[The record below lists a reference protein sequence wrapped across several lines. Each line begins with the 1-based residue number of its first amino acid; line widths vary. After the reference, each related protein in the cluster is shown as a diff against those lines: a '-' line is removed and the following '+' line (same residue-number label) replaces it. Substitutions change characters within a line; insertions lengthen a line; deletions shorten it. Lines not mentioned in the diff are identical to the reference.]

1 MMGYELTG
9 LTDKVAV
16 VTGAG
21 RMRAIGRSIAVELA
35 KAGCDIVVTG
45 TGRDPS
51 TFSADEQAVGWK
63 DIESVADEIRAL
75 GRRAVP
81 VVTSVGEAGAV
92 EALAEQV
99 MAEFGRVD
107 IVVNNAAAPRGKD
120 RVPVVDIDLDVW
132 HNVIQVNLN
141 GSLYMT
147 RTFGRLL
154 QSQGRGG
161 SIVNISSI
169 GGKLGGANTAAYSA
183 SKAGLHALTQATAR
197 ELGPDGIRV
206 NALCPGIIDTDRLDD
221 MRQAGRFEST
231 VASNIPLQRPGTVQD
246 IAAITVFLCSD
257 QGAWITGQQW
267 NVDGGMLT
275 VR

>member
-1 MMGYELTG
+1 MSRLARFISVTACRARLLNSTPMGYELTG

-21 RMRAIGRSIAVELA
+21 RMRAIGRAIAVGLA
-35 KAGCDIVVTG
+35 KAGCDVVVTG

-51 TFSADEQAVGWK
+51 TFSAEEQAAGWK
-63 DIESVADEIRAL
+63 DIDTVAEEIRAL
-75 GRRAVP
+75 GRRALP
-81 VVTSVGEAGAV
+81 VVTSVGDAGAV
-92 EALAEQV
+92 EHLAEQV

-120 RVPVVDIDLDVW
+120 RVPVVDLDLDVW

-147 RTFGRLL
+147 RTFARIL

-183 SKAGLHALTQATAR
+183 SKAGVHALTQATAR

-206 NALCPGIIDTDRLDD
+206 NAVCPGMIDTDRLDD
-221 MRQAGRFEST
+221 MRAAGRF
-231 VASNIPLQRPGTVQD
+231 D
-246 IAAITVFLCSD
+246 
-257 QGAWITGQQW
+257 
-267 NVDGGMLT
+267 
-275 VR
+275 

>member
-1 MMGYELTG
+1 MGYELTG
-9 LTDKVAV
+9 LTDKVAI

-21 RMRAIGRSIAVELA
+21 RMRAIGRAIAVALA
-35 KAGCDIVVTG
+35 EAGCDVVVTG
-45 TGRDPS
+45 TGRDPA
-51 TFSADEQAVGWK
+51 TFSAEEQAAGWK
-63 DIESVADEIRAL
+63 DIDAVAEEIRAV
-75 GRRAVP
+75 GRRALP
-81 VVTSVGEAGAV
+81 VVTDVGDAAAV

-99 MAEFGRVD
+99 MGEFGRVD

-120 RVPVVDIDLDVW
+120 RVPVVDLDLDVW
-132 HNVIQVNLN
+132 HNVIQVNLD
-141 GSLYMT
+141 GTLYMT
-147 RTFGRLL
+147 RTFGRILR
-154 QSQGRGG
+154 SQGQGG

-183 SKAGLHALTQATAR
+183 SKAGVHALTQATAR

-206 NALCPGIIDTDRLDD
+206 NAICPGMIDTDRLDD
-221 MRQAGRFEST
+221 MRAAGRFDDV
-231 VASNIPLQRPGTVQD
+231 VAANIPLQRPGTVED
-246 IAAITVFLCSD
+246 IAAITVFVCSD

>member
-1 MMGYELTG
+1 M
-9 LTDKVAV
+9 
-16 VTGAG
+16 
-21 RMRAIGRSIAVELA
+21 
-35 KAGCDIVVTG
+35 
-45 TGRDPS
+45 
-51 TFSADEQAVGWK
+51 
-63 DIESVADEIRAL
+63 
-75 GRRAVP
+75 
-81 VVTSVGEAGAV
+81 
-92 EALAEQV
+92 
-99 MAEFGRVD
+99 
-107 IVVNNAAAPRGKD
+107 
-120 RVPVVDIDLDVW
+120 W
-132 HNVIQVNLN
+132 HNVIRTNLD

-147 RTFGRLL
+147 RTFARILR
-154 QSQGRGG
+154 SQGWGG

-183 SKAGLHALTQATAR
+183 SKAGVHALTQSTAR

-231 VASNIPLQRPGTVQD
+231 VAANIPLQRPGTVED
-246 IAAITVFLCSD
+246 IAAITVFLCSE